1 LFGGLPLWP
10 WSESKDGADMT
21 ASSNTAAVAKQLSK
35 RAKPPFRADHVGS
48 LLRPKHLLEAR
59 DKLDKG
65 EITAAELHRI
75 EDDAIRH
82 AVKRQEDVGLT
93 SITDG
98 EFRRRSWH
106 MDFICRF
113 GGVVSA
119 GTQVRPFH
127 NEKGDVRNE
136 IEVPKVV
143 RRLRLEQPIFADD
156 FQFLKSTTNATPKF
170 SIPSPSM
177 LHGLGSTLEDK
188 SVYANPEDFWHDLA
202 KVYIDELRAL
212 NRLGCTYLQID
223 DTMFATLADPEYRKK
238 INPLAGAQEQLHKTY
253 IRLLNDSLAGRPAGM
268 TVCVHTCR
276 GNHRSAWVAAGGY
289 DPVAEAV
296 FNELNVDGFFLE
308 YDDERSGSFEPL
320 RFVPKGKIV
329 VLGLITSKKGALEKK
344 DDIKR
349 RIDAAT
355 KYIDLDQ
362 LALSPQCGF
371 ASTLLGNLLTEDQ
384 QFAKLA
390 LVVDIA
396 RDIWGE

>member
-1 LFGGLPLWP
+1 
-10 WSESKDGADMT
+10 MT
-21 ASSNTAAVAKQLSK
+21 ASSKTAVAAKQLAQ
-35 RAKPPFRADHVGS
+35 RTKPPFRADHVGS
-48 LLRPKHLLEAR
+48 LLRPQRLLEAR
-59 DKLDKG
+59 AKLDKG
-65 EITAAELHRI
+65 EITATELRHI
-75 EDDAIRH
+75 EDEAIRH
-82 AVKRQEDVGLT
+82 AVKRQEDVGLK

-106 MDFICRF
+106 MDFICRI

-127 NEKGDVRNE
+127 NETGDVRNE

-143 RRLRLEQPIFADD
+143 GRLRLEQPIFAED
-156 FQFLKSTTNATPKF
+156 FQFLKATTKATPKF

-188 SVYANPEDFWHDLA
+188 SVYANPENFWHDLA
-202 KVYIDELRAL
+202 KVYIDELSAL
-212 NRLGCTYLQID
+212 HRLGCSYLQID

-238 INPLAGAQEQLHKTY
+238 INPLAGAEEQLHKIY
-253 IRLLNDSLAGRPAGM
+253 IRLLNDTLAQRPAGM

-320 RFVPKGKIV
+320 RFVPKGKMV

-390 LVVDIA
+390 LVVEVA
-396 RDIWGE
+396 SEIWGE

>member
-1 LFGGLPLWP
+1 
-10 WSESKDGADMT
+10 MT
-21 ASSNTAAVAKQLSK
+21 ASSNAATAAKQFSK
-35 RAKPPFRADHVGS
+35 RIKPPFRADHVGS

-65 EITAAELHRI
+65 EITTAELRRI
-75 EDDAIRH
+75 EDEAIRH
-82 AVKRQEDVGLT
+82 AVKRQEDVGLK

-106 MDFICRF
+106 MDFICRI

-127 NEKGDVRNE
+127 DEKGDVRNE

-143 RRLRLEQPIFADD
+143 GRLRLEQPIFADD
-156 FQFLKSTTNATPKF
+156 FQFLKSITKAPPKF

-253 IRLLNDSLAGRPAGM
+253 IRLLNDSLAQRPAGM

-390 LVVDIA
+390 LVVEIA
-396 RDIWGE
+396 REVWGQ

>member
-1 LFGGLPLWP
+1 
-10 WSESKDGADMT
+10 MT
-21 ASSNTAAVAKQLSK
+21 ASSNTATAAEQFSKQI
-35 RAKPPFRADHVGS
+35 KPPFRADHVGS
-48 LLRPKHLLEAR
+48 LLRPKHLLGAR

-65 EITAAELHRI
+65 EITAAEFRRI

-82 AVKRQEDVGLT
+82 AVKRQEDVGLK

-106 MDFICRF
+106 MDFICRI

-143 RRLRLEQPIFADD
+143 GRLSLEQPIFADD
-156 FQFLKSTTNATPKF
+156 FQFLKSITKATPKF

-188 SVYANPEDFWHDLA
+188 SVYAKPQEFWHDLA
-202 KVYIDELRAL
+202 KVYTDELRAL
-212 NRLGCTYLQID
+212 DRLGCTYLQID

-238 INPLAGAQEQLHKTY
+238 INPLAGAQDQLHKSY
-253 IRLLNDSLAGRPAGM
+253 IRLLNDSLAQRPAGM

-329 VLGLITSKKGALEKK
+329 VLGLITSKKGALERK

-355 KYIDLDQ
+355 KYIDLNQ

-390 LVVDIA
+390 LVVEIA
-396 RDIWGE
+396 REVWGE